1 VASRTP
7 AQSASACGGRVR
19 DEQVSRAR
27 IRNVVFD
34 FGGVLVRWKPQEVID
49 RFYADDALRELV
61 RQAVFEHPDWV
72 ELDRG
77 TLTEASAVQRFS
89 ARMGRPRE
97 EIAALVQHAKESLT
111 PIVESVALAQEL
123 SRREIPLYGLS
134 NVSAETF
141 AFLRSRY
148 DFWALFRGI
157 VTSFEVKRVKPEPE
171 IFEHLCRVHG
181 LRREET
187 AFIDDHPPNVEAASR
202 LGFRSILFCG
212 PAACAA
218 ELETLLAV

>member
-1 VASRTP
+1 MPRA
-7 AQSASACGGRVR
+7 RVR
-19 DEQVSRAR
+19 
-27 IRNVVFD
+27 NVIFD
-34 FGGVLVRWKPQEVID
+34 FGGVLVRWKPQEIID
-49 RFYADDALRELV
+49 RFYPDEALRARV
-61 RQAVFEHPDWV
+61 RETVFQHPDWI

-77 TLTEASAVQRFS
+77 TLTEHAAVRRFS
-89 ARMGRPRE
+89 ERMGRPRE

-111 PIVESVALAQEL
+111 PIAESVALVRAL
-123 SRREIPLYGLS
+123 SRRDVPLYGLS

-141 AFLRSRY
+141 AFLRERY
-148 DFWALFRGI
+148 DFWGLFRGI

-181 LRREET
+181 VRSQET

-202 LGFRSILFCG
+202 LGFRSILFSS

-218 ELETLLAV
+218 ELEALLAA